1 MMDNYRDENRTEGN
15 ENEVFLAKE
24 NDQSTSYSARN
35 VMHDQEKKKR
45 GFGWFRPLLGGV
57 IGGSLALGIYTF
69 TPLGDHD
76 SQDTVKQSSSQQQ
89 TQSVTAK
96 STSSESSKS
105 SSSSSSSSA
114 FKSED
119 SSKIS
124 DMVEDLSP
132 AIVGITNLQA
142 QSNSS
147 LFGSD
152 SSGSSSDSS
161 EDTESGSGSGV
172 IFKKENGKA
181 YIITNNHVVEGASSL
196 KVSLYDGTAVTAKL
210 VGSDSLT
217 DLAVLQISDDHVTK
231 VASFGDSSDLR
242 TGETVIAIGDPLG
255 KDLSRTVTQ
264 GIVSGVDRT
273 VSMSTSAGQ
282 TSINVIQTDAAIN
295 PGNSGGPLLNTD
307 GKIVGINSMKIS
319 EDDVEGI
326 GFAIPSN
333 DVKPIAEELLS
344 KGQIERPYIG
354 VSMLDL
360 EQVPQNY
367 QEGTLGLFG
376 SQLNKGVYIREV
388 ASGSPAEKA
397 GLKAEDIIISLKGK
411 EIDTGSE
418 LRNIL
423 YKDANI
429 GDTVEVKILRNG
441 KEMTKK
447 IKLDQKEETTS

>member
-1 MMDNYRDENRTEGN
+1 
-15 ENEVFLAKE
+15 
-24 NDQSTSYSARN
+24 
-35 VMHDQEKKKR
+35 
-45 GFGWFRPLLGGV
+45 
-57 IGGSLALGIYTF
+57 
-69 TPLGDHD
+69 
-76 SQDTVKQSSSQQQ
+76 
-89 TQSVTAK
+89 
-96 STSSESSKS
+96 
-105 SSSSSSSSA
+105 
-114 FKSED
+114 
-119 SSKIS
+119 
-124 DMVEDLSP
+124 MVEDLSP

-147 LFGSD
+147 LFGS
-152 SSGSSSDSS
+152 SSSDSS

-196 KVSLYDGTAVTAKL
+196 KVSLYDGTEVTAKL

-231 VASFGDSSDLR
+231 VANFGDSSDLR

-273 VSMSTSAGQ
+273 VSMSTSAGE

-397 GLKAEDIIISLKGK
+397 GLKAEDIIIGLKGK

-423 YKDANI
+423 YKDAKI

-447 IKLDQKEETTS
+447 LNLIKKKRKLRKT

>member
-1 MMDNYRDENRTEGN
+1 MDNYRDENRTKGN
-15 ENEVFLAKE
+15 ENEVFLTKE

-35 VMHDQEKKKR
+35 VIHDQEKKKR

-76 SQDTVKQSSSQQQ
+76 SQDTAKQSSSQQQ

-96 STSSESSKS
+96 STSSESKKS
-105 SSSSSSSSA
+105 TSSSSSSSA

-147 LFGSD
+147 LFGS
-152 SSGSSSDSS
+152 SSSDSS
-161 EDTESGSGSGV
+161 ENTESGSGSGV

-196 KVSLYDGTAVTAKL
+196 KVSLYDGTEVTAKL

-231 VASFGDSSDLR
+231 VANFGDSSDLR

-273 VSMSTSAGQ
+273 VSMSTSAGE

-397 GLKAEDIIISLKGK
+397 GLKAEDIIIGLKGK
-411 EIDTGSE
+411 ETDTGSE

-423 YKDANI
+423 YKDAKI

-447 IKLDQKEETTS
+447 IKLDQKEEKTS

>member
-1 MMDNYRDENRTEGN
+1 MDNYRDENRTKGN
-15 ENEVFLAKE
+15 ENEVFLTKE

-35 VMHDQEKKKR
+35 VIHDQEKKKR

-89 TQSVTAK
+89 KQSVTAT
-96 STSSESSKS
+96 STSSESKKS

-147 LFGSD
+147 LFGS
-152 SSGSSSDSS
+152 SSSDSS

-196 KVSLYDGTAVTAKL
+196 KVSLYDGTEVTAKL

-231 VASFGDSSDLR
+231 VANFGDSSDLR

-273 VSMSTSAGQ
+273 VSMSTSAGE

-397 GLKAEDIIISLKGK
+397 GLKAEDIIIGLKGK

-423 YKDANI
+423 YKDAKI

-447 IKLDQKEETTS
+447 IKLDQKEEKTS

>member
-1 MMDNYRDENRTEGN
+1 MDNYRDENRTEGN
-15 ENEVFLAKE
+15 ENEVFLTKE

-35 VMHDQEKKKR
+35 VIHDQEKKKR

-76 SQDTVKQSSSQQQ
+76 SQDTAKQSSSQQQ

-96 STSSESSKS
+96 STSSETKKS

-147 LFGSD
+147 LFGS
-152 SSGSSSDSS
+152 SSSDSS

-196 KVSLYDGTAVTAKL
+196 KVSLYDGTEVTAKL

-231 VASFGDSSDLR
+231 VANFGNSSDLR

-273 VSMSTSAGQ
+273 VSMSTSAGE

-376 SQLNKGVYIREV
+376 IQLNKGVYIREV

-397 GLKAEDIIISLKGK
+397 GLKAEDIIIGLKGK
-411 EIDTGSE
+411 ETDTGSE

-423 YKDANI
+423 YKDAKI

-447 IKLDQKEETTS
+447 IKLDQKEEKTS

>member
-1 MMDNYRDENRTEGN
+1 MMDNYRDENRTKGN
-15 ENEVFLAKE
+15 ENEVFLTKE
-24 NDQSTSYSARN
+24 NDQSASYSARN
-35 VMHDQEKKKR
+35 VIHDQEKKKR

-76 SQDTVKQSSSQQQ
+76 SQDTAKQSSSQQQ
-89 TQSVTAK
+89 TQSVTAT
-96 STSSESSKS
+96 STSSESKKS

-147 LFGSD
+147 LFGS
-152 SSGSSSDSS
+152 SSSDSS

-196 KVSLYDGTAVTAKL
+196 KVSLYDGTEVTAKL

-231 VASFGDSSDLR
+231 VANFGDSSDLR

-273 VSMSTSAGQ
+273 VSMSTSAGE

-397 GLKAEDIIISLKGK
+397 GLKAEDIIIGLKGK

-423 YKDANI
+423 YKDAKI
-429 GDTVEVKILRNG
+429 GDTIEVKILRNG

-447 IKLDQKEETTS
+447 IKLDQKEEKTS

>member
-1 MMDNYRDENRTEGN
+1 MNNYRDENRTEGN

-24 NDQSTSYSARN
+24 NDQSPSYSARN
-35 VMHDQEKKKR
+35 VIDQEKKKR

-76 SQDTVKQSSSQQQ
+76 SQDTAKQSSSQQQ

-96 STSSESSKS
+96 STSSESGKS

-124 DMVEDLSP
+124 NMVEDISP

-147 LFGSD
+147 LFGSN

-196 KVSLYDGTAVTAKL
+196 KVSLYDGTEATAKL

-231 VASFGDSSDLR
+231 VASFGNSSDLR

-295 PGNSGGPLLNTD
+295 PGNSGGPLLSTS

-411 EIDTGSE
+411 EINTGSE

>member
-1 MMDNYRDENRTEGN
+1 MDNYRDENRTKGN
-15 ENEVFLAKE
+15 ENEVFLTKE

-35 VMHDQEKKKR
+35 VIHDQEKKKR

-76 SQDTVKQSSSQQQ
+76 SQDTAKQSSSQQQ
-89 TQSVTAK
+89 TQSVTAT
-96 STSSESSKS
+96 STSSESKKS

-147 LFGSD
+147 LFGS
-152 SSGSSSDSS
+152 SSSNSS

-181 YIITNNHVVEGASSL
+181 YITTNNHVVEGASSL
-196 KVSLYDGTAVTAKL
+196 KVSLYDGTEVTAKL

-231 VASFGDSSDLR
+231 VANFGDSSDLR

-273 VSMSTSAGQ
+273 VSMSTSAGE

-397 GLKAEDIIISLKGK
+397 GLKAEDIIIGLKGK

-423 YKDANI
+423 YKDAKI

-447 IKLDQKEETTS
+447 IKLDQKEEKTS

>member
-1 MMDNYRDENRTEGN
+1 MNNYRDENRTEGN

-24 NDQSTSYSARN
+24 NDQSPSYSARN
-35 VMHDQEKKKR
+35 VIHDQEKKKR

-76 SQDTVKQSSSQQQ
+76 SQDTGKQSSSQQQ

-96 STSSESSKS
+96 STSSESGKS
-105 SSSSSSSSA
+105 SSNSSSSSA

-124 DMVEDLSP
+124 NMVEDISP

-152 SSGSSSDSS
+152 SSGSS
-161 EDTESGSGSGV
+161 EGTESGSGSGV

-196 KVSLYDGTAVTAKL
+196 KVSLYDGTEATAKL

-295 PGNSGGPLLNTD
+295 PGNSGGPLLSTS

-411 EIDTGSE
+411 EINTGSE

>member
-1 MMDNYRDENRTEGN
+1 MDNYRDENRTKGN
-15 ENEVFLAKE
+15 ENEVFLTSE

-35 VMHDQEKKKR
+35 VIHDQEKKKR

-76 SQDTVKQSSSQQQ
+76 SQDTAKQSSSQQQ
-89 TQSVTAK
+89 TQSVTAT
-96 STSSESSKS
+96 STSSESKKS

-147 LFGSD
+147 LFGS
-152 SSGSSSDSS
+152 SSSDSS

-196 KVSLYDGTAVTAKL
+196 KVSLYDGTEVTAKL

-231 VASFGDSSDLR
+231 VANFGDSSDLR

-273 VSMSTSAGQ
+273 VSMSTSAGE

-397 GLKAEDIIISLKGK
+397 GLKAEDIIIGLKGK

-423 YKDANI
+423 YKDAKI

-447 IKLDQKEETTS
+447 IKLDQKEEKTS

>member
-1 MMDNYRDENRTEGN
+1 MMNNYRDENRTEGN

-24 NDQSTSYSARN
+24 NDQSPSYSARN
-35 VMHDQEKKKR
+35 VIHDQEKKKR

-76 SQDTVKQSSSQQQ
+76 SQDTAKQSSSQQE

-105 SSSSSSSSA
+105 SSDSSSSSA

-124 DMVEDLSP
+124 NMVEDISP

-152 SSGSSSDSS
+152 SSSSS
-161 EDTESGSGSGV
+161 EGTESGSGSGV

-196 KVSLYDGTAVTAKL
+196 KVSLYDGTEATAKL

-231 VASFGDSSDLR
+231 VASFGNSSDLR

-295 PGNSGGPLLNTD
+295 PGNSGGPLLSTS

-411 EIDTGSE
+411 EINTGSE

>member
-1 MMDNYRDENRTEGN
+1 MDNYRDENRTKGN
-15 ENEVFLAKE
+15 ENEVFLTKE
-24 NDQSTSYSARN
+24 NDQSASYSARN
-35 VMHDQEKKKR
+35 VIHDQEKKKR

-76 SQDTVKQSSSQQQ
+76 SQDTAKQSSSQQQ
-89 TQSVTAK
+89 TQSVTAT
-96 STSSESSKS
+96 STSSESKKS

-119 SSKIS
+119 STKIS

-147 LFGSD
+147 LFGS
-152 SSGSSSDSS
+152 SSSDSS

-196 KVSLYDGTAVTAKL
+196 KVSLYDGTEVTAKL

-231 VASFGDSSDLR
+231 VANFGDSSDLR

-273 VSMSTSAGQ
+273 VSMSTSAGE

-367 QEGTLGLFG
+367 QEGTLSLFG

-397 GLKAEDIIISLKGK
+397 GLKAEDIIIGLKGK

-423 YKDANI
+423 YKDAKI

-447 IKLDQKEETTS
+447 IKLDQKEEKTS

>member
-1 MMDNYRDENRTEGN
+1 MDNYRDENRTEGN

-114 FKSED
+114 FNSED

-196 KVSLYDGTAVTAKL
+196 KVSLYDGTAVSAKL

>member
-1 MMDNYRDENRTEGN
+1 MMDNYRDENRTKGN
-15 ENEVFLAKE
+15 ENEVFLTKE
-24 NDQSTSYSARN
+24 NDQSASYSARN
-35 VMHDQEKKKR
+35 VIHDQEKKKR

-76 SQDTVKQSSSQQQ
+76 SQDTAKQSSSQQQ
-89 TQSVTAK
+89 TQSVTAT
-96 STSSESSKS
+96 STSSESKK
-105 SSSSSSSSA
+105 SSSSSSA

-147 LFGSD
+147 LFGS
-152 SSGSSSDSS
+152 SSSDSS

-196 KVSLYDGTAVTAKL
+196 KVSLYDGTEVTAKL

-231 VASFGDSSDLR
+231 VANFGDSSDLR

-273 VSMSTSAGQ
+273 VSMSTSAGE

-397 GLKAEDIIISLKGK
+397 GLKAEDIIIGLKGK

-423 YKDANI
+423 YKDAKI

-447 IKLDQKEETTS
+447 LNWIKKKRKLRKT

>member
-1 MMDNYRDENRTEGN
+1 MDNNRDENRTEGN

-57 IGGSLALGIYTF
+57 IGGSIALGIYTF

-132 AIVGITNLQA
+132 AIVGITNLQDE
-142 QSNSS
+142 SNSS

-152 SSGSSSDSS
+152 SSSSSSDSS

-196 KVSLYDGTAVTAKL
+196 KVSLYDGTVVTAKL

>member
-1 MMDNYRDENRTEGN
+1 MMDNYRDENRTKGN
-15 ENEVFLAKE
+15 ENEVFLTKE

-35 VMHDQEKKKR
+35 VIHDQEKKKR

-76 SQDTVKQSSSQQQ
+76 SQDTAKQSSSQQQ
-89 TQSVTAK
+89 TQSVTAT
-96 STSSESSKS
+96 STSSESKKS

-147 LFGSD
+147 LFGS
-152 SSGSSSDSS
+152 SSSNSS

-196 KVSLYDGTAVTAKL
+196 KVSLYDGTEVTAKL

-231 VASFGDSSDLR
+231 VANFGDSSDLR

-273 VSMSTSAGQ
+273 VSMTTSAGE

-397 GLKAEDIIISLKGK
+397 GLKAEDIIIGLKGK

-423 YKDANI
+423 YKDAKI

-447 IKLDQKEETTS
+447 IKLDQKEEKTS

>member
-1 MMDNYRDENRTEGN
+1 MDNNRDENRTEGN

-105 SSSSSSSSA
+105 SSSSNSSSA
-114 FKSED
+114 FNSED

>member
-1 MMDNYRDENRTEGN
+1 MMDNYRDENRTKGN
-15 ENEVFLAKE
+15 ENEVFLTKE

-35 VMHDQEKKKR
+35 VIHDQEKKKR

-76 SQDTVKQSSSQQQ
+76 SQDTAKQSSSQQQ
-89 TQSVTAK
+89 TQSVTAT
-96 STSSESSKS
+96 STSSESKKS

-147 LFGSD
+147 LFGS
-152 SSGSSSDSS
+152 SSSDSN

-196 KVSLYDGTAVTAKL
+196 KVSLYDGTEVTAKL

-231 VASFGDSSDLR
+231 VANFGDSSDLR

-273 VSMSTSAGQ
+273 VSMSTSAGE

-397 GLKAEDIIISLKGK
+397 GLKAEDIIIGLKGK

-423 YKDANI
+423 YKDAKI

-447 IKLDQKEETTS
+447 IKLDQKEEKTS

>member
-1 MMDNYRDENRTEGN
+1 MDNYRDENRTKDN
-15 ENEVFLAKE
+15 ENEVFLTKE

-35 VMHDQEKKKR
+35 VIHDQEKKKR

-76 SQDTVKQSSSQQQ
+76 SQDTAKQSSSQQQ
-89 TQSVTAK
+89 TQSVTAT
-96 STSSESSKS
+96 STSSESKKS

-147 LFGSD
+147 LFGS
-152 SSGSSSDSS
+152 SSSDSS

-196 KVSLYDGTAVTAKL
+196 KVSLYDGTEVTAKL

-231 VASFGDSSDLR
+231 VANFGDSSDLR

-273 VSMSTSAGQ
+273 VSMSTSAGE

-397 GLKAEDIIISLKGK
+397 GLKAEDIIIGLKGK

-423 YKDANI
+423 YKDAKI

-447 IKLDQKEETTS
+447 IKLDQKEEKTS

>member
-1 MMDNYRDENRTEGN
+1 MDNYRDENRTKSN
-15 ENEVFLAKE
+15 ENEVFLTKE
-24 NDQSTSYSARN
+24 NDQSASYSARN
-35 VMHDQEKKKR
+35 VIHDQEKKKR

-76 SQDTVKQSSSQQQ
+76 SQDTAKQSSSQQQ
-89 TQSVTAK
+89 TQSVTAT
-96 STSSESSKS
+96 STSSESKKS

-147 LFGSD
+147 LFGS
-152 SSGSSSDSS
+152 SSSDSS

-196 KVSLYDGTAVTAKL
+196 KVSLYDGTEVTAKL

-231 VASFGDSSDLR
+231 VANFGDSSDLR

-273 VSMSTSAGQ
+273 VSMSTSAGE

-397 GLKAEDIIISLKGK
+397 GLKAEDIIIGLKGK

-423 YKDANI
+423 YKDAKI
-429 GDTVEVKILRNG
+429 GDTIEVKILRNG

-447 IKLDQKEETTS
+447 IKLDQKEEKTS

>member
-1 MMDNYRDENRTEGN
+1 MMDNYRDENRTKGN
-15 ENEVFLAKE
+15 ENEVFLTKE
-24 NDQSTSYSARN
+24 NDQSASYSARN
-35 VMHDQEKKKR
+35 VIHDQEKKKR

-76 SQDTVKQSSSQQQ
+76 SQDTAKQSSSQQQ
-89 TQSVTAK
+89 TQSVTAT
-96 STSSESSKS
+96 STSSESKK
-105 SSSSSSSSA
+105 SSSSSSA

-147 LFGSD
+147 LFGS
-152 SSGSSSDSS
+152 SSSDSS

-196 KVSLYDGTAVTAKL
+196 KVSLYDGTEVTAKL

-231 VASFGDSSDLR
+231 VANFGDSSDLR

-273 VSMSTSAGQ
+273 VSMSTSAGE

-397 GLKAEDIIISLKGK
+397 GLKAEDIIIGLKGK

-423 YKDANI
+423 YKDTKI

-447 IKLDQKEETTS
+447 IKLDQKEEKTS

>member
-1 MMDNYRDENRTEGN
+1 MNNYRDENRTEGN
-15 ENEVFLAKE
+15 ENEVFLTKE

-35 VMHDQEKKKR
+35 VIHDQEKKKR

-76 SQDTVKQSSSQQQ
+76 SQDTAKQSSSQQQ

-96 STSSESSKS
+96 STSSESKKS
-105 SSSSSSSSA
+105 SSNSSSSSA

-147 LFGSD
+147 LFGSG
-152 SSGSSSDSS
+152 SSSSSSDSS

-196 KVSLYDGTAVTAKL
+196 KVSLYDGTEVTAKL

-231 VASFGDSSDLR
+231 VANFGNSSDLR

-273 VSMSTSAGQ
+273 VSMSTSAGE

-397 GLKAEDIIISLKGK
+397 GLKAEDIIIGLKGK
-411 EIDTGSE
+411 ETDTGSE

-423 YKDANI
+423 YKDAKI

-447 IKLDQKEETTS
+447 IKLDQKEEKTS

>member
-1 MMDNYRDENRTEGN
+1 MDNYRDDNRTEGN

-35 VMHDQEKKKR
+35 VIHDQEKKKR

-69 TPLGDHD
+69 TPLGDHNA
-76 SQDTVKQSSSQQQ
+76 QDTAKQSSSQQQ

-96 STSSESSKS
+96 STSSESGK
-105 SSSSSSSSA
+105 SSSA
-114 FKSED
+114 FKNED

-124 DMVEDLSP
+124 DMVENLSP

-142 QSNSS
+142 QPNSS

-152 SSGSSSDSS
+152 SSGSSSDSG
-161 EDTESGSGSGV
+161 EDAESGSGSGV

-196 KVSLYDGTAVTAKL
+196 KVSLYDGTEVTAKL

-217 DLAVLQISDDHVTK
+217 DLAVLQISDNHVTK
-231 VASFGDSSDLR
+231 VASFGNSSDLR

-319 EDDVEGI
+319 EDNVEGI

-388 ASGSPAEKA
+388 APGSPAEKA
-397 GLKAEDIIISLKGK
+397 GLKSEDIIISLKGK
-411 EIDTGSE
+411 ETDTGSE

-423 YKDANI
+423 YKDAKI

-447 IKLDQKEETTS
+447 IKLDQKEEKTS

>member
-1 MMDNYRDENRTEGN
+1 MDNYRDENRTKGN
-15 ENEVFLAKE
+15 ENEVFLTKE

-35 VMHDQEKKKR
+35 VIHDQEKKKR

-76 SQDTVKQSSSQQQ
+76 SQDTAKQSSSQQQ
-89 TQSVTAK
+89 TQSVTAT
-96 STSSESSKS
+96 STSSESKKS

-147 LFGSD
+147 LFGS
-152 SSGSSSDSS
+152 SSSDSS

-196 KVSLYDGTAVTAKL
+196 KVSLYDGTEVTAKL

-231 VASFGDSSDLR
+231 VANFGDSSDLR

-273 VSMSTSAGQ
+273 VSMSTSAGE

-397 GLKAEDIIISLKGK
+397 GLKAEDIIIGLKGK

-423 YKDANI
+423 Y
-429 GDTVEVKILRNG
+429 
-441 KEMTKK
+441 
-447 IKLDQKEETTS
+447 

>member
-1 MMDNYRDENRTEGN
+1 MMDNYRDENRTKGN
-15 ENEVFLAKE
+15 ENEVFLTKE
-24 NDQSTSYSARN
+24 NDQSASYSARN
-35 VMHDQEKKKR
+35 VIHDQEKKKR

-76 SQDTVKQSSSQQQ
+76 SQDTAKQSSSQQQ
-89 TQSVTAK
+89 TQSVTAT
-96 STSSESSKS
+96 STSSESKK
-105 SSSSSSSSA
+105 SSSSSSA

-147 LFGSD
+147 LFGS
-152 SSGSSSDSS
+152 SSSDSS

-196 KVSLYDGTAVTAKL
+196 KVSLYDGTEVTAKL

-231 VASFGDSSDLR
+231 VANFGDSSDLR

-273 VSMSTSAGQ
+273 VSMSTSAGE

-397 GLKAEDIIISLKGK
+397 GLKAEDIIIGLKGK

-423 YKDANI
+423 YKDAKI

-441 KEMTKK
+441 KEMTK
-447 IKLDQKEETTS
+447 

>member
-1 MMDNYRDENRTEGN
+1 MDNYRDENRTKGN
-15 ENEVFLAKE
+15 ENEVFLTKE
-24 NDQSTSYSARN
+24 NDQSASYSARN
-35 VMHDQEKKKR
+35 VIHDQEKKKR

-76 SQDTVKQSSSQQQ
+76 SQDTAKQSSSQQQ
-89 TQSVTAK
+89 TQSVTAT
-96 STSSESSKS
+96 STSSESKKS

-147 LFGSD
+147 LFGS
-152 SSGSSSDSS
+152 SSSDSS
-161 EDTESGSGSGV
+161 KDTESGSGSGV

-196 KVSLYDGTAVTAKL
+196 KVSLYDGTEVTAKL

-231 VASFGDSSDLR
+231 VANFGDSSDLR

-273 VSMSTSAGQ
+273 VSMSTSAGE

-397 GLKAEDIIISLKGK
+397 GLKAEDIIIGLKGK

-423 YKDANI
+423 YKDAKI

-447 IKLDQKEETTS
+447 IKLDQKEEKTS

>member
-1 MMDNYRDENRTEGN
+1 MDNYRDENRTEGN
-15 ENEVFLAKE
+15 ENEVFLTKE

-35 VMHDQEKKKR
+35 VIHDQEKKKR

-76 SQDTVKQSSSQQQ
+76 SQDTAKQSSSQQQ

-96 STSSESSKS
+96 STSSESKKS

-147 LFGSD
+147 LFGSG
-152 SSGSSSDSS
+152 SSSSSSDSS

-196 KVSLYDGTAVTAKL
+196 KVSLYDGTEVTAKL

-231 VASFGDSSDLR
+231 VANFGNSSDLR

-273 VSMSTSAGQ
+273 VSMSTSAGE

-397 GLKAEDIIISLKGK
+397 GLKAEDIIIGLKGK
-411 EIDTGSE
+411 ETDTGSE

-423 YKDANI
+423 YKDAKI

-447 IKLDQKEETTS
+447 IKLDQKEEKTS

>member
-1 MMDNYRDENRTEGN
+1 MNNYRDENRTEGN

-24 NDQSTSYSARN
+24 NDQSPSYSARN
-35 VMHDQEKKKR
+35 VIHDQEKKKR

-76 SQDTVKQSSSQQQ
+76 SQDTAKQSSSQQQ

-105 SSSSSSSSA
+105 SSNSSSSSA

-124 DMVEDLSP
+124 NMVEDISP
-132 AIVGITNLQA
+132 AIVGITNLLA

-152 SSGSSSDSS
+152 SSGSS
-161 EDTESGSGSGV
+161 EGTESGSGSGV

-196 KVSLYDGTAVTAKL
+196 KVSLYDGTEATAKL

-295 PGNSGGPLLNTD
+295 PGNSGGPLLSTS

-411 EIDTGSE
+411 EINTGSE

>member
-1 MMDNYRDENRTEGN
+1 MDNYRDENRTEGN
-15 ENEVFLAKE
+15 ESEVLLAKE
-24 NDQSTSYSARN
+24 NDQSTPYSARN
-35 VMHDQEKKKR
+35 VIHDQEKKKR

-76 SQDTVKQSSSQQQ
+76 SQDTANQSSSQQQ

-96 STSSESSKS
+96 STSTESSKS

-124 DMVEDLSP
+124 DMVEDISP
-132 AIVGITNLQA
+132 AIVGITNLA

-147 LFGSD
+147 LFGSS
-152 SSGSSSDSS
+152 SSGSS
-161 EDTESGSGSGV
+161 EGTESGTGSGV

-196 KVSLYDGTAVTAKL
+196 KVSLYDGTEVTAKL

-295 PGNSGGPLLNTD
+295 PGNSGGPLLNTS

-326 GFAIPSN
+326 GFSIPSN

-376 SQLNKGVYIREV
+376 NQLNKGVYIREV

-411 EIDTGSE
+411 EINTGSE

>member
-1 MMDNYRDENRTEGN
+1 MNNYRDENRTEGN

-24 NDQSTSYSARN
+24 NDQSPSYSARN
-35 VMHDQEKKKR
+35 VIHDQEKKKR

-76 SQDTVKQSSSQQQ
+76 SQDTAKQSSSQQE

-105 SSSSSSSSA
+105 SSDSSSSSA

-124 DMVEDLSP
+124 NMVEDISP

-152 SSGSSSDSS
+152 SSSSS
-161 EDTESGSGSGV
+161 EGTESGSGSGV

-196 KVSLYDGTAVTAKL
+196 KVSLYDGTEATAKL

-231 VASFGDSSDLR
+231 VASFGNSSDLR

-295 PGNSGGPLLNTD
+295 PGNSGGPLLSTS

-411 EIDTGSE
+411 EINTGSE